1 MRVTIVCLLLSYYKE
16 LEQQCLVPCK
26 GNQDSLEVWISPHG
40 LRISGTGFQSFSV
53 EIGFWIPIFS
63 GIPEFFCVCFCVC
76 VCVFFLLYF
85 GFQRPDFWIPE
96 SLTLGEMTATVGEAK
111 IATGALTKKT
121 HLRTC
126 INPFCTP
133 LCRH

>member
-1 MRVTIVCLLLSYYKE
+1 MCVTIVCLLHSYYKE

-53 EIGFWIPIFS
+53 ELGFWIPIFS
-63 GIPEFFCVCFCVC
+63 GIPELINLFFCCISV
-76 VCVFFLLYF
+76 
-85 GFQRPDFWIPE
+85 FQRPDFWIPE

-133 LCRH
+133 LRRH

>member
-40 LRISGTGFQSFSV
+40 LRISGIGFQSFSV
-53 EIGFWIPIFS
+53 ELGFWIPIFS
-63 GIPEFFCVCFCVC
+63 GIPEFFIFY
-76 VCVFFLLYF
+76 LLYF
-85 GFQRPDFWIPE
+85 GFQRPDFWIPG
-96 SLTLGEMTATVGEAK
+96 SLTLGEMTATVGKAK
-111 IATGALTKKT
+111 IATGAVTKKT

-126 INPFCTP
+126 INPFGTP
-133 LCRH
+133 LRRH